1 MFHTLNKNE
10 QEHETLKYTRET
22 IKSLLFDDEFKVL
35 TCHSQLGAL
44 SEYHSDSVCTH
55 GRTKTS
61 WLSLMRGVELK
72 HPVETN
78 FHCQHLIH
86 FISLLMLTYM
96 NIYEHV
102 YLYMLYPL
110 VFMVEMFKVQM
121 WSSNWGEQSW
131 KCSQNSSELQW
142 VSHWGFCHSVNHCD
156 TAAEA
161 ESSHVWQ

>member
-61 WLSLMRGVELK
+61 
-72 HPVETN
+72 
-78 FHCQHLIH
+78 
-86 FISLLMLTYM
+86 
-96 NIYEHV
+96 
-102 YLYMLYPL
+102 
-110 VFMVEMFKVQM
+110 
-121 WSSNWGEQSW
+121 
-131 KCSQNSSELQW
+131 
-142 VSHWGFCHSVNHCD
+142 
-156 TAAEA
+156 
-161 ESSHVWQ
+161 

>member
-78 FHCQHLIH
+78 FHCPRLIH
-86 FISLLMLTYM
+86 FISLLIFT
-96 NIYEHV
+96 
-102 YLYMLYPL
+102 
-110 VFMVEMFKVQM
+110 
-121 WSSNWGEQSW
+121 
-131 KCSQNSSELQW
+131 
-142 VSHWGFCHSVNHCD
+142 D
-156 TAAEA
+156 TAGLYSNTLVSLEDFISCASMFC
-161 ESSHVWQ
+161 SSFYDLKCLIVFRVDRSCHECLSEVFVTV